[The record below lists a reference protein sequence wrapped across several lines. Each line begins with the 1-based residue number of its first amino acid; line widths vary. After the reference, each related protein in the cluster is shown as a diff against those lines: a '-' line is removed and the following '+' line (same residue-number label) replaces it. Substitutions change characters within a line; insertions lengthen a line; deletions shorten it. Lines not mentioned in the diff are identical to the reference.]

1 MNKSANKPLNK
12 STNKPSWTAWK
23 SMSTLTVLKQ
33 ELESISYEES
43 SCALTHTEGLNVPH
57 SVVNYLAKRIAQME
71 GEENE

>member
-1 MNKSANKPLNK
+1 
-12 STNKPSWTAWK
+12 
-23 SMSTLTVLKQ
+23 MSTLTVLKQ